1 MRDLHQSGVT
11 KIYSPDDGRTMGLLG
26 MIDHLMGEAST
37 VDLVQ
42 DQRIATLSKIVDA
55 GDMAKVG
62 LLHYLNQRMMRHLLI
77 WWRNAVLQAKRCQ
90 LLSE

>member
-1 MRDLHQSGVT
+1 
-11 KIYSPDDGRTMGLLG
+11 MGLLG

-42 DQRIATLSKIVDA
+42 DQRLATLSGPVDA

-62 LLHYLNQRMMRHLLI
+62 LLLT
-77 WWRNAVLQAKRCQ
+77 
-90 LLSE
+90 LSESADDETFADMVEKCRSSSKGASYWSDWNRRCW